1 MINQIFKIRSC
12 KFDINDESIAKK
24 KFKVCLDYH
33 IKKCDG
39 PCEGLV
45 SEKDYNE
52 MVDEVVKVI
61 NGRTDDLIKDLDKK
75 MKSASAN
82 MEFEKAAEIT

>member
-1 MINQIFKIRSC
+1 MVR
-12 KFDINDESIAKK
+12 AK
-24 KFKVCLDYH
+24 D
-33 IKKCDG
+33 
-39 PCEGLV
+39 LV

-61 NGRTDDLIKDLDKK
+61 RGRTDDLIKDLDKK
-75 MKSASAN
+75 MDSASVN